1 MLIDIMVDYKT
12 IDKGKSKPKAP
23 AGSKDKYTSPGQG
36 AGRKRRFMGF
46 AQTASGKGYRKY
58 SHVPKKSTKP
68 TQNVGRGTGTTYV
81 VGKAVSVASKPSF
94 TKTTRYNPKPGKAA
108 IQANYLQQ
116 QAKRRR
122 KGKEQKPGQEYVSH
136 QKKPGKKQKSKGRQI
151 AGY

>member
-58 SHVPKKSTKP
+58 SHVPKKSTKS
-68 TQNVGRGTGTTYV
+68 TGGTGTTYV
-81 VGKAVSVASKPSF
+81 VGKAVSVTPTSKPSV
-94 TKTTRYNPKPGKAA
+94 TKTDT
-108 IQANYLQQ
+108 
-116 QAKRRR
+116 R
-122 KGKEQKPGQEYVSH
+122 KGKKGTH
-136 QKKPGKKQKSKGRQI
+136 KSKPI
-151 AGY
+151 AGYD